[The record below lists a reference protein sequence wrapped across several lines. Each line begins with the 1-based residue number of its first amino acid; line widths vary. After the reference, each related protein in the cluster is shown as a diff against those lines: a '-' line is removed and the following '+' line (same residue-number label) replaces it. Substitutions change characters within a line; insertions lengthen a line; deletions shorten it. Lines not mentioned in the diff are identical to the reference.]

1 MRFSLID
8 RVTEHEPG
16 VRLQAAKLVT
26 SAEEY
31 LGDHFPSFPVLPGV
45 MMLEALA
52 QAGRRLAAEAPEE
65 PATGPLVVEEVRNVR
80 YAAFVQPGQALE
92 VEVTLK
98 KRDGDKWSM
107 QGVGTVEGKTAVQAR
122 FTLAPL
128 PPGVV
133 SEPHEQSE
141 TGDQHE

>member
-1 MRFSLID
+1 MRFRLID
-8 RVTEHEPG
+8 RVIEHEPG
-16 VRLQAAKLVT
+16 VRLKAVKLVT

-31 LGDHFPSFPVLPGV
+31 LGDHFPTFPVLPGV

-52 QAGRRLAAEAPEE
+52 QAGRRLAAGAPDA
-65 PATGPLVVEEVRNVR
+65 PAAGPLVVEEVRNVR

-92 VEVTLK
+92 VEVTLRS
-98 KRDGDKWSM
+98 RDGEAWSM

-128 PPGVV
+128 PASRDGERVGASPPTA
-133 SEPHEQSE
+133 SA
-141 TGDQHE
+141 

>member
-1 MRFSLID
+1 MRFKLID
-8 RVTEHEPG
+8 RVIEHEPG
-16 VRLQAAKLVT
+16 VRLRAVKLVT

-31 LGDHFPSFPVLPGV
+31 LADHFPSFPVLPGV

-52 QAGRRLAAEAPEE
+52 QAGRRLAAEAPQE
-65 PATGPLVVEEVRNVR
+65 PAQPLVVEEVRNVR

-92 VEVTLK
+92 VEVTL
-98 KRDGDKWSM
+98 RNREGEAWSM

-128 PPGVV
+128 PASRDAAGR
-133 SEPHEQSE
+133 
-141 TGDQHE
+141 